1 MGEKKKKKSVKNLSW
16 IMKCVSK
23 MMLPPPLTLT
33 KKKKND
39 DIKVLFHLVT
49 PSYQNQV
56 S

>member
-1 MGEKKKKKSVKNLSW
+1 MCVKNDAPSPTNPHQ
-16 IMKCVSK
+16 K
-23 MMLPPPLTLT
+23 